1 MSRVLV
7 LMIDDNEDDVELFA
21 TVFAK
26 ASTGF
31 EFSYTLDAADGLA
44 RLRDEGNRIRLVLL
58 DIKMPSRDG
67 KDVLS
72 EIRRIPSL
80 RHLPVVVF
88 SSSDAPSDVRE
99 SYRLGAN
106 AYVRKPV
113 DLDGWREF
121 LARLEDFWLRTATLP

>member
-21 TVFAK
+21 TVLAK
-26 ASTGF
+26 ATTGF
-31 EFSYTLDAADGLA
+31 EFSYALDAAEGLA
-44 RLRDEGNRIRLVLL
+44 RLQTEGNRIRLVLL

-72 EIRRIPSL
+72 EIRRISSL
-80 RHLPVVVF
+80 RPVPVVVF

-106 AYVRKPV
+106 AYIRKPV

-121 LARLEDFWLRTATLP
+121 LTRLDDFWLKTATLP

>member
-1 MSRVLV
+1 MSRALV
-7 LMIDDNEDDVELFA
+7 LMIDDNEDDVELLA

-26 ASTGF
+26 SSTGF
-31 EFSYTLDAADGLA
+31 DFSYALDAADGLA
-44 RLRDEGNRIRLVLL
+44 RLQAEGTRVRLVLL

-72 EIRRIPSL
+72 EIRRVPAS
-80 RHLPVVVF
+80 RHVPVIVF
-88 SSSDAPSDVRE
+88 SSSDAPTDVRA
-99 SYRLGAN
+99 SYQLGAN

-121 LARLEDFWLRTATLP
+121 LGRLDDFWLKTATLP

>member
-7 LMIDDNEDDVELFA
+7 LMIDDNEDDVELFS

-26 ASTGF
+26 ANTGF
-31 EFSYTLDAADGLA
+31 EFSYALDATDGLA
-44 RLRDEGNRIRLVLL
+44 RLKAEGNRIRLVLL

-72 EIRRIPSL
+72 EIRRIAPL
-80 RHLPVVVF
+80 RPMPVVVF
-88 SSSDAPSDVRE
+88 SSSDAPSDVLE

-121 LARLEDFWLRTATLP
+121 LTRLDDFWLKTATLP

>member
-7 LMIDDNEDDVELFA
+7 LMIDDNEDDAELFA

-31 EFSYTLDAADGLA
+31 ELSHALDAAEGLA
-44 RLRDEGNRIRLVLL
+44 RLQADGNRIRLVLL

-67 KDVLS
+67 KEVLS
-72 EIRRIPSL
+72 EIRRVPSL
-80 RHLPVVVF
+80 RPLPVVVF

-121 LARLEDFWLRTATLP
+121 LTRLDDFWLKTATLP

>member
-1 MSRVLV
+1 MSRVLI

-31 EFSYTLDAADGLA
+31 EFSYTLDAAEGIP
-44 RLRDEGNRIRLVLL
+44 RLQADGNRIRLVLL

-80 RHLPVVVF
+80 RAMPVVVF

-106 AYVRKPV
+106 AYARKPV

-121 LARLEDFWLRTATLP
+121 LARLDDFWLKTATLP

>member
-26 ASTGF
+26 ATTGF
-31 EFSYTLDAADGLA
+31 EFSYALDAADGLA
-44 RLRDEGNRIRLVLL
+44 RLKVEGNRIRLVLL

-67 KDVLS
+67 KEVLS
-72 EIRRIPSL
+72 EIRRISPL
-80 RHLPVVVF
+80 RPIPVIVF

-113 DLDGWREF
+113 DLDGWRGF
-121 LARLEDFWLRTATLP
+121 LTRLDDFWLKTATLP

>member
-31 EFSYTLDAADGLA
+31 EFSYTLDAAEGLA
-44 RLRDEGNRIRLVLL
+44 RLQAEGNRIRLVLL

-72 EIRRIPSL
+72 EIRRITSL
-80 RHLPVVVF
+80 RPMPVVVF

-121 LARLEDFWLRTATLP
+121 LTRLDDFWLKTATLP

>member
-1 MSRVLV
+1 MSRALV
-7 LMIDDNEDDVELFA
+7 LMIDDNEDDVELLA

-26 ASTGF
+26 ATTGF
-31 EFSYTLDAADGLA
+31 EFSHTLDAADGLA
-44 RLRDEGNRIRLVLL
+44 RLREEGCRVRLVLL

-72 EIRRIPSL
+72 EIRRMPAQ

-88 SSSDAPSDVRE
+88 SSSDAPSDVRA
-99 SYRLGAN
+99 SYQLGAN

-113 DLDGWREF
+113 DLDGWRDF
-121 LARLEDFWLRTATLP
+121 LSRLDDFWLKTATLP